1 MSPRKSLDPRHPQLA
16 ILGCL
21 LLFGS
26 LYRGFL
32 PTSWALPATFA
43 GGWGA
48 TWLWT
53 RRRDPSPYVSA
64 SISCFSTLLLFRATD
79 PWAYAAVAAAAI
91 SSKHVLKVDG
101 QHFVNPTNG
110 AILLG
115 ASLFG
120 GWVASGQWGHA
131 LVLAFVLAGGA
142 ALTLTRAG
150 RLDTA
155 AAFLGGMFGFLVL
168 RSLAFGHPW
177 ATIAHQF
184 SSGSLWLFALY
195 MITDPKT
202 TPRARSYRI
211 LHGLLVAGL
220 AVSLRQFWFVRDGF
234 LWALLACAPLVPSF
248 NRLSALGPQSASDGR
263 KGAPVPMKTMIRTAA
278 LLAALGL
285 SADAKAFCGFFAGK
299 ADADLFNEAS
309 QVVLAHDD
317 GKTVITMVNDY
328 QGPAEDFALVVP
340 VPVVLKEEL
349 VRTVPIGPIDHLD
362 AFTAPRLAEYHDPN
376 PCAQPRLMRQ
386 RGVAMGSAAA
396 DMAPEAE
403 APKEDDAKVVVEASF
418 AVGEYDIVILSS
430 KESNALE
437 SWLRSNGY
445 DIPKGAHRALRPY
458 VSSGMKFFVAK
469 VALDRAPK
477 GSTKL
482 SPLQFAFPDRRFMLP
497 IRLGMLNAAGP
508 QDLVAYVITKQHRAE
523 VANYR
528 NVRLPSNAEIPTFV
542 KTDFARM
549 YRATFET
556 AHAENPRAVFTEH
569 AWNMGWC
576 DPCASQPLSRAEL
589 EDLGVW
595 WLDQGR
601 GTQAFVTRLH
611 ARYTPE
617 TFPEDLV
624 LKVTGDGTNFQVRYV
639 LRHPYTGADQC
650 SAAEPYRAQVLE
662 RREDEILRLAQL
674 TGWDRDRIEARMTP
688 LPDFFRQ
695 SSGGAGG
702 FLDQVRH
709 WFR

>member
-1 MSPRKSLDPRHPQLA
+1 MSPRKPLDPRHPQLA
-16 ILGCL
+16 ILACL
-21 LLFGS
+21 LTFGS

-32 PTSWALPATFA
+32 PTPWALPATFIGA
-43 GGWGA
+43 WTA

-64 SISCFSTLLLFRATD
+64 SISCFSTLLLFRSTEA
-79 PWAYAAVAAAAI
+79 WAYGAVAGVAI
-91 SSKHVLKVDG
+91 SSKHLLKVEG
-101 QHFVNPTNG
+101 RHFVNPTNG

-115 ASLFG
+115 ATLFG
-120 GWVASGQWGHA
+120 GWVASGQWGHD
-131 LVLAFVLAGGA
+131 LVLVFVLAGGA

-155 AAFLGGMFGFLVL
+155 GAFLGGMLCLLVL

-202 TPRARSYRI
+202 TPKLRSYRI
-211 LHGLLVAGL
+211 LHGLLVATL

-234 LWALLACAPLVPSF
+234 LWALLACAPLVPLF
-248 NRLSALGPQSASDGR
+248 DRLSSLSPQPASVGR
-263 KGAPVPMKTMIRTAA
+263 KGASIPMKTMIRATA

-285 SADAKAFCGFFAGK
+285 SHDAKAFCGFFAGK
-299 ADADLFNEAS
+299 ADAQLFNEAS

-340 VPVVLKEEL
+340 VPLVLKEEL

-362 AFTAPRLAEYHDPN
+362 AFTAPRLAEYHDSN
-376 PCAQPRLMRQ
+376 PCGLPMMKKSLA
-386 RGVAMGSAAA
+386 VGSGRAA
-396 DMAPEAE
+396 DMAPEAA
-403 APKEDDAKVVVEASF
+403 APRRKDEAKVVVEASF

-437 SWLRSNGY
+437 SWLRSHGY
-445 DIPKGAHRALRPY
+445 NIPKGARRALRPY

-469 VALDRAPK
+469 VALDRAPR

-482 SPLQFAFPDRRFMLP
+482 SPLQFAFPDPRFMLP

-508 QDLVAYVITKQHRAE
+508 QDLVAYVITRQHRAE

-528 NVRLPSNAEIPTFV
+528 NVRLPSNVEVPSFV
-542 KTDFARM
+542 KADFGEM
-549 YRATFET
+549 YRATFGASYQ
-556 AHAENPRAVFTEH
+556 AHPRAVFTEH
-569 AWNMGWC
+569 TWNMGWC
-576 DPCASQPLSRAEL
+576 DPCASQPLSRDEL
-589 EDLGVW
+589 EKLGVW
-595 WLDQGR
+595 WLDRGR
-601 GTQAFVTRLH
+601 GQQAFVTRLH
-611 ARYTPE
+611 ARYTAD

-624 LKVTGDGTNFQVRYV
+624 LKVTGDSSNFQVRYV
-639 LRHPYTGADQC
+639 LRHPYLGADQC
-650 SAAEPYRAQVLE
+650 SAAEPYRVQVLDR
-662 RREDEILRLAQL
+662 RREEVQTLARL
-674 TGWDRDRIEARMTP
+674 TGWSREGIEARMTP
-688 LPDFFRQ
+688 LPAHFVQ
-695 SSGGAGG
+695 SPSGGG
-702 FLDQVRH
+702 FLDNVRS